1 MEHKN
6 VMDDKSNCPTSPN
19 LRVAICWY
27 RGTSLTA
34 DAAVQAARLA
44 THTDSAPGRSFS
56 FGSSGTTT
64 TATLFP
70 FLQMAEKYNVEMLVK
85 KNYYTGR
92 KVLCH
97 LCKNGTC
104 IRCQQS

>member
-1 MEHKN
+1 MEHN
-6 VMDDKSNCPTSPN
+6 DVMDDKLNCPTSPN

-44 THTDSAPGRSFS
+44 THTDCAPGRSFS
-56 FGSSGTTT
+56 FGSSGITT

-70 FLQMAEKYNVEMLVK
+70 FLQMAEKYNV
-85 KNYYTGR
+85 
-92 KVLCH
+92 
-97 LCKNGTC
+97 
-104 IRCQQS
+104 